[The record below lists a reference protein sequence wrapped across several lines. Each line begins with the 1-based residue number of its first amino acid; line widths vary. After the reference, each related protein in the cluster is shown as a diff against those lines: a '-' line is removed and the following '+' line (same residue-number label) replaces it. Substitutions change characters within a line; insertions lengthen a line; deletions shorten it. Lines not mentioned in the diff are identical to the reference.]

1 VAEIALHTNAH
12 TDTHTQTHT
21 HTPAHTQPHTHT
33 HRHRHRHILE
43 RPRFILSWGGCN
55 SSMLLFTHY
64 LHTHVCITYSCTR
77 IRIQVA
83 HTYFNGYQNSV
94 ITPFRLFRFHFSG
107 DQLLLTNTPS
117 PLSFHSQLEHSHPLS
132 LARYSFDIHSIVI
145 IKRSQLDTLTVISQS
160 LLRTHRTHRSL
171 CSHRHRR
178 R

>member
-1 VAEIALHTNAH
+1 
-12 TDTHTQTHT
+12 
-21 HTPAHTQPHTHT
+21 
-33 HRHRHRHILE
+33 
-43 RPRFILSWGGCN
+43 
-55 SSMLLFTHY
+55 MLLFTHY

-107 DQLLLTNTPS
+107 GQLLLTNCPS

-145 IKRSQLDTLTVISQS
+145 IKRSQLDTLTVVSNPCYGHTGHIGRCVVIVIVVVSTRASAIAFVIRPSLVTRSRHSRCRIS
-160 LLRTHRTHRSL
+160 R
-171 CSHRHRR
+171 HRHAEFIVASSSNSNAC
-178 R
+178 